1 LGVIILK
8 KVIVREKA
16 MKVREW
22 MARKLIT
29 IDKETTIQDAI
40 SLMKKHS
47 IRHLPVLEGGR
58 LIGLVTDGDMRQVFV
73 ASLIEELDIDDVMI
87 KDPITVTADTEIED
101 AAKIIYYNKIGALP
115 VVDERYQAIGIV
127 TVADIMAAFIELMG
141 VLKSSS
147 RIDIILG
154 NNPEA
159 FEEVSRIIRSNGGE
173 IISVGMSPQS
183 DEKKMSIYF
192 FRLKKCE
199 IEQIDNALSDAGYKV
214 LTAMA

>member
-1 LGVIILK
+1 
-8 KVIVREKA
+8 
-16 MKVREW
+16 MKVNEW
-22 MARKLIT
+22 MEKKLIT
-29 IDKETTIQDAI
+29 IGRETTIQDAI

-47 IRHLPVLEGGR
+47 IRHLPVLEGER

-73 ASLIEELDIDDVMI
+73 ASLIEELSIDDVMI

-101 AAKIIYYNKIGALP
+101 AAKIIYFNKIGALP

-159 FEEVSRIIRSNGGE
+159 FEEVSKIIRSKGGE

-183 DEKKMSIYF
+183 DAKKSIYF
-192 FRLKKCE
+192 FRLKKCK
-199 IEQIDNALSDAGYKV
+199 IEQIDEALESAGYMV